1 MDRPG
6 LGDGRTEIK
15 HLGETA
21 GGPGLKGPRLRS
33 LIRQTQTVRA
43 SLCLN
48 GNLQME
54 NQACFVVHR
63 QFVVK
68 EAWRLVVS
76 WFQLSALTR
85 RTIRVR
91 PAISL
96 ADSILQTGV
105 DRAMCLGSRHG
116 YPSQHLESFKCK
128 PGRPGFR
135 PGILSLPA
143 FSSDVCLDH
152 ASASLGPR
160 ASPPARR
167 RQALGDAQEFKF
179 QNIARAS
186 RSRRARAPAVPVES
200 LSGPG

>member
-33 LIRQTQTVRA
+33 LIRQSQTVRA

-96 ADSILQTGV
+96 ADSILQTASIARCVSVAVTATDHNILDHSNASRDGQVFALEFSLYQPSVATFAWIMQALHWDRGRPRPPGV
-105 DRAMCLGSRHG
+105 VRRSEMRRS
-116 YPSQHLESFKCK
+116 SSFKT
-128 PGRPGFR
+128 
-135 PGILSLPA
+135 SL
-143 FSSDVCLDH
+143 
-152 ASASLGPR
+152 
-160 ASPPARR
+160 
-167 RQALGDAQEFKF
+167 AL
-179 QNIARAS
+179 
-186 RSRRARAPAVPVES
+186 RAR
-200 LSGPG
+200 GG